1 MKEMILEEIKKA
13 QLEILVYVD
22 KICKENNIKYT
33 IAYGTLLGAIRHKGF
48 IPWDDDIDIMLVRDE
63 YEKLL
68 EVLYQ
73 HNGGRYKVFSLRD
86 KGYYFSFAKITDQ
99 KTVLVEKNWPY
110 FEGMG
115 AFIDIFPVDYV
126 KKNEIEI
133 ITKKAVYYT
142 NQLQCCLTNIWYNS
156 PNIMKRI
163 VKYIIRL
170 PKAMIARAKGEKY
183 WKNQIDIF
191 YKKCND
197 NVEAECL
204 GRLAAQPL
212 PAIWNKEIFENYTEY
227 TFEDYTFMG
236 VKDYDKYLSSYYG
249 DYMKLP
255 PVEKRNSGHDF
266 IAYWKENGEY
276 QDEKI

>member
-1 MKEMILEEIKKA
+1 MTLDEIKKA

-73 HNGGRYKVFSLRD
+73 HNNGRYKVFSLTD

-99 KTVLVEKNWPY
+99 KTVLIEKNWPF

-126 KKNEIEI
+126 RKNETDI

-156 PNIMKRI
+156 PNRMKRI
-163 VKYIIRL
+163 AKYIIRF
-170 PKAMIARAKGEKY
+170 PKAMAARIKGEKY

-191 YKKCND
+191 YKKCNE
-197 NVEAECL
+197 NIEAECL

-212 PAIWNKEIFENYTEY
+212 PAIWDKEIFDDYTEY
-227 TFEDYTFMG
+227 AFENYTFMG

-266 IAYWKENGEY
+266 IAYWKENGE
-276 QDEKI
+276 